1 MKMSKE
7 LFEEIKI
14 QMDLIE
20 TEELRQKYREGN
32 FPRADKVK
40 DLNMRYRWD
49 NFNFINQLSNFELS
63 KKAYREENLNDNH
76 VDTALRKIVKPL

>member
-1 MKMSKE
+1 MSKE